1 MAELT
6 RRSLHIGGHA
16 MQDKERAI
24 MREHILWLN
33 QRLDEAR
40 KTNQDKLVFLK
51 RMQDAD
57 DLGFAVSDE
66 VRKIA
71 YQLILNDHYQERDS
85 WQQSN

>member
-1 MAELT
+1 MAVQT

-16 MQDKERAI
+16 MQDKERKI
-24 MREHILWLN
+24 IREHILWLN

-71 YQLILNDHYQERDS
+71 YQLILNDHYQERDT